1 MLELTPEQII
11 LLDQGSLS
19 IEDFLCD
26 QENGEE

>member
-19 IEDFLCD
+19 IEDFLGHK
-26 QENGEE
+26 ENGEE